1 MFILKNFTYGFD
13 NMLKMLEE
21 VDEEV
26 SKAVDLIKQGFH
38 RDFILKKIKAKFFS
52 KEKIFEM
59 AKCRIRARKKFGEM
73 ASYLFFDEEALRYA
87 TPPEVAEYR
96 AKRVGGGI
104 AADICCGVGMQL
116 MYFSKYADKV
126 IGVEIDKDRA
136 KMAELNLMVFGA
148 ENFEIMEGDAL
159 SMEIFN
165 KIYANSIFCD
175 PSRKPE
181 EKKRTFETLLPNPMK
196 VYELY
201 QKKTDRIAFEL
212 PPQMR
217 REEIKIEGEKEY
229 TSLNFDLNR
238 LALYTRAFA
247 SCNISAVSLPSEERV
262 TDEDDEVEIEEKSE
276 VADYIYEVDRT
287 IIKAGLLKNLA
298 GKIGFDGF
306 LPHFEERRT
315 LLSSENKYI
324 SSFLRAY
331 KVVESCKFE
340 IDTINRVLK
349 KCHAGKATPRFSIEP
364 KEYWKVRNRIE
375 DGLKG
380 ERRYYIFKVGGKAI
394 IAEKL

>member
-21 VDEEV
+21 VDEEI

-73 ASYLFFDEEALRYA
+73 ASHLFFDEEALRYA

-126 IGVEIDKDRA
+126 IGVEIDKDRV
-136 KMAELNLMVFGA
+136 KMAKLNLMVFGA

-165 KIYANSIFCD
+165 KIDADSIFCD

-201 QKKTDRIAFEL
+201 RKKTDRIAFEL

-238 LALYTRAFA
+238 LALYAGAFA

-262 TDEDDEVEIEEKSE
+262 TDEDDEMEIEKKSE
-276 VADYIYEVDRT
+276 MADYIYEVDRT

-306 LPHFEERRT
+306 LLHLEERRT
-315 LLSSENKYI
+315 LLSSENKYT
-324 SSFLRAY
+324 SSFLRTY
-331 KVVESCKFE
+331 KVVESCEFE
-340 IDTINRVLK
+340 IDKINRVLK
-349 KCHAGKATPRFSIEP
+349 KCDAGKATPRFSIEP
-364 KEYWKVRNRIE
+364 KEYWKVRNKIE

-380 ERRYYIFKVGGKAI
+380 EKKYYIFRVGRKAI